1 MSHSWG
7 SEIEVL
13 HSWTFY
19 HAAGQIFPRVNRS
32 EQGRPGITPHCSAGV
47 AVFLWPLNAPLPPH
61 LSSKAFGIFFFFF
74 CMCGGLPVSLSKSKV
89 ISLEIDTLDPF
100 PFCAGP

>member
-1 MSHSWG
+1 MSHSCGW
-7 SEIEVL
+7 EIEVL

-19 HAAGQIFPRVNRS
+19 HAAGQIFPRINRS
-32 EQGRPGITPHCSAGV
+32 EQGRPGITPQRGAV
-47 AVFLWPLNAPLPPH
+47 AAVFLWPPNAPLPPH
-61 LSSKAFGIFFFFF
+61 RSFKAFGNFFF
-74 CMCGGLPVSLSKSKV
+74 CICGGLPVSLSKSKV